1 MSALCDAYAGLQRN
15 VCVLQLLAA
24 VMLWEQ
30 TLVEGKGA
38 PVWQEWLK
46 SHGGGRSPPEQQ
58 CVRPSEP
65 PATLQN
71 PDSNQQYQGR
81 CDIASTTPRR
91 VRNVSCV
98 QYRHY
103 MYSRNGCRCILACCC
118 NLDACSPCVHHLM
131 MSSPQVCLSSLQLLV
146 QLLADSISLREPV
159 ERKR

>member
-15 VCVLQLLAA
+15 VCVLQLLTA

-65 PATLQN
+65 PATLQ
-71 PDSNQQYQGR
+71 
-81 CDIASTTPRR
+81 DISRLRPAESRQMSHSIDNT
-91 VRNVSCV
+91 VKVHNVSCV
-98 QYRHY
+98 KVGTLNIQQER
-103 MYSRNGCRCILACCC
+103 L
-118 NLDACSPCVHHLM
+118 LM
-131 MSSPQVCLSSLQLLV
+131 HTCTLLQLGCM
-146 QLLADSISLREPV
+146 
-159 ERKR
+159 